1 MESPLLQRQFSPR
14 RMRYGTA
21 FSVEYDTMLKS
32 FGNKDASKAAIVLFQ
47 LNENSAVSLE
57 LWIPVAKGHCSTMK
71 IFHPFQWLLIV
82 LQMAQKN
89 PQFEISVKSVTPF
102 STLLYS
108 SLRYIVAAMLG
119 RMASRYVWR

>member
-32 FGNKDASKAAIVLFQ
+32 FGNKDASKAAIALFQ
-47 LNENSAVSLE
+47 LNKNSAVSLE
-57 LWIPVAKGHCSTMK
+57 LWIPDVKRHYSATK
-71 IFHPFQWLLIV
+71 IIHPSQWLLIV
-82 LQMAQKN
+82 LQTVQKN
-89 PQFEISVKSVTPF
+89 PQFEISVILVIPF
-102 STLLYS
+102 LRPLHS
-108 SLRYIVAAMLG
+108 SLRYIVAAMLR